1 VFPARAA
8 DPELRE
14 PAVSVPPQTLS
25 MKCDHGLR
33 RQAIV
38 ESILKDVVQGELRPG
53 QHLVA
58 QGLAQR
64 LGVSLT
70 PVREALIALAGIG
83 VVDLLPNRGAVVR
96 RLTVRDVREICEVR
110 RVLECGAVRAACGR
124 IDRAELAALH
134 AEMQRL
140 VAIQP
145 PGDAGFIEQAQA
157 VDSRLHDAI
166 ARCCGNLLLA
176 TEIGRLKIL
185 FRAFR
190 DLAWQREA
198 ARRDFRRLALE
209 AREHLAIVEALL
221 AGDRRE
227 AARAMARHIR
237 SGMKY
242 WCRALPETPDA
253 APAPPVPTPLDGA
266 RNGERSS
273 R

>member
-1 VFPARAA
+1 
-8 DPELRE
+8 
-14 PAVSVPPQTLS
+14 
-25 MKCDHGLR
+25 LR

-38 ESILKDVVQGELRPG
+38 ESVLKDVVQGELRPG

-58 QGLAQR
+58 QAVARR

-96 RLTVRDVREICEVR
+96 RLTPRDVREICEVR
-110 RVLECGAVRAACGR
+110 RALECGAVRAACGR
-124 IDRAELAALH
+124 IDREELVALET
-134 AEMQRL
+134 EMRRL
-140 VAIQP
+140 VAVQP
-145 PGDAGFIEQAQA
+145 PWHAGFIEEARA

-176 TEIGRLKIL
+176 KEIGRLKIL

-190 DLAWQREA
+190 DLAWEHEV
-198 ARRDFRRLALE
+198 ARSDFRRLSIE
-209 AREHLAIVEALL
+209 AHEHLAIVEALL
-221 AGDRRE
+221 AGDRRT
-227 AARAMARHIR
+227 ASRAMALHIR

-253 APAPPVPTPLDGA
+253 APAPQVQTPPGVA
-266 RNGERSS
+266 RNGNGERLS